1 MRGATAIGRSVLVIE
16 ALAVSAA
23 LAGCGGGRPSA
34 PASPT
39 ATASE
44 DGRPSA
50 PASPTATAPQD
61 RRPPA
66 AASPTATAT
75 DQGGDEQGIGV
86 DLGVTITAAGIR
98 TSRRT
103 VDAFLPLRV
112 RLRNRLP
119 RSVGVR
125 LTAAGA
131 PVGSARPPAGGTAT
145 VRVEGLRPGSL
156 TIRARGTVATVRVRR
171 ATS

>member
-34 PASPT
+34 P
-39 ATASE
+39 
-44 DGRPSA
+44 
-50 PASPTATAPQD
+50 
-61 RRPPA
+61 
-66 AASPTATAT
+66 ASPTATAT